1 MENSKEFFDSW
12 FKSQNRIFETM
23 TEMTREFQKS
33 IFRQE
38 SEGGGM
44 SGLHNLY
51 DSWATTVMNAPG
63 DKESSNINFIR
74 DTFAKTLNG
83 SNVYAKLYEIWLPFF
98 KAFQEKTITPESYK
112 DLTDP
117 VKYKEAL
124 DAIFGF
130 EQGGMSQVSAEAT
143 KVFEAMT
150 GSAKDFM
157 NPWIEASE
165 KNFKTFP
172 QFAEGHPESFM
183 KIFNNMFNAFDST
196 FGKTFRIPAVGKD
209 REKIELF
216 LRGFDDFS
224 LYLGKSMEYKQ
235 LMYTTGLTSMGKVV
249 EKVTENIKSGE
260 EMTKFED
267 FFYLW
272 LDVNEKNYQALFQ
285 TEDFSKMQGEL
296 LEADLKVRKQFSKLM
311 ELYLYDFPV
320 ALRSEMDDLY
330 KTVYELKKRVKS
342 LEKQG
347 QVPA

>member
-1 MENSKEFFDSW
+1 MEKSKEFFDSW
-12 FKSQNRIFETM
+12 FKSQERIFENM
-23 TEMTREFQKS
+23 TEMTKEFQKTVW
-33 IFRQE
+33 RQE

-51 DSWATTVMNAPG
+51 DSWAARVMSALG
-63 DKESSNINFIR
+63 DKETSNINFIR

-98 KAFQEKTITPESYK
+98 KAFQDKTITPEAYK

-117 VKYKEAL
+117 AKYKEAL

-130 EQGGMSQVSAEAT
+130 EHGAMSQISAEAT
-143 KVFEAMT
+143 KVFET
-150 GSAKDFM
+150 LSGSSKDFM
-157 NPWIEASE
+157 KPWMEASE

-172 QFAEGHPESFM
+172 QFAEGHPESLL
-183 KIFNNMFNAFDST
+183 KIFNNMFHAFDST
-196 FGKTFRIPAVGKD
+196 FGRTFRIPAVGKD
-209 REKIELF
+209 REKIELL
-216 LRGFDDFS
+216 LRGFDEFS

-249 EKVTENIKSGE
+249 ETVAEKIKSGE

-267 FFYLW
+267 FFNLW
-272 LDVNEKNYQALFQ
+272 LEVNEKNYKALFQ
-285 TEDFSKMQGEL
+285 TEDFSKRQGEL
-296 LEADLKVRKQFSKLM
+296 LEADLKVRKHFSQLM

-330 KTVYELKKRVKS
+330 KTVYELKKKVKN
-342 LEKQG
+342 LEKQV
-347 QVPA
+347 QVTA